1 MWRAWWLLGFFALFL
16 IAYPV
21 SYMILST
28 SPHSLLD
35 ALKDGDVLNSIGL
48 SLTAS
53 SLAALVSLVLGT
65 PISYIL
71 ARKNFPGKKL
81 VEGILDMPMVIP
93 HPVIG
98 IAILAAFGRDTA
110 IGKALYTLG
119 LKIMGSLFGI
129 VTVMTFVGLPF
140 YINAVK
146 NAFLK
151 VPERLEKVSR
161 SLGASP
167 LRTFFS
173 ITLPLSLRSI
183 VSGLLMC
190 SARAISEFGAVV
202 IVAYHPMVA
211 PVLIFERFETF
222 GLKASKPISVLL
234 ILICLVIFLVVRAL
248 VENGKGRG
256 A

>member
-1 MWRAWWLLGFFALFL
+1 MKVYW
-16 IAYPV
+16 I
-21 SYMILST
+21 
-28 SPHSLLD
+28 SP
-35 ALKDGDVLNSIGL
+35 
-48 SLTAS
+48 
-53 SLAALVSLVLGT
+53 
-65 PISYIL
+65 
-71 ARKNFPGKKL
+71 
-81 VEGILDMPMVIP
+81 
-93 HPVIG
+93 
-98 IAILAAFGRDTA
+98 FGRDTA
-110 IGKALYTLG
+110 IGKALYALG
-119 LKIMGSLFGI
+119 LKVMGSLFGI

-140 YINAVK
+140 YINAAK

-234 ILICLVIFLVVRAL
+234 ILVCLVIFLLVRML
-248 VENGKGRG
+248 VEYGKNREP
-256 A
+256 

>member
-1 MWRAWWLLGFFALFL
+1 M
-16 IAYPV
+16 
-21 SYMILST
+21 MLST

-35 ALKDGDVLNSIGL
+35 ALNDGDVLSSIAL

-53 SLAALVSLVLGT
+53 SLAALVSLIVGT

-71 ARKNFPGKKL
+71 ARRNFPGKRF

-93 HPVIG
+93 HPIIG
-98 IAILAAFGRDTA
+98 IAILAAFGRDT
-110 IGKALYTLG
+110 IVGKALYSLG
-119 LKIMGSLFGI
+119 LRIMGSLFGI

-167 LRTFFS
+167 LKTFFS
-173 ITLPLSLRSI
+173 ITLPLSLRSVI
-183 VSGLLMC
+183 SGLLMC

-234 ILICLVIFLVVRAL
+234 ILVCLVIFIAVRVL
-248 VENGKGRG
+248 VEGGKSRR